1 MLTACAFIS
10 IVHFATEQV
19 AVVRTDEHRC
29 LSFTI
34 ERLQIDNQLSTAL
47 YPPLLRARPLAAM
60 TTNSSSSSASSNA
73 SASSSNRIVLDGL
86 PSRPAN
92 NPPSIHFYTKRL
104 CTAASRYVDSTHCIH
119 ILCAK
124 HEVRVHNRLHE
135 LLTTVSAAQHPSG
148 VCCIAA

>member
-1 MLTACAFIS
+1 
-10 IVHFATEQV
+10 
-19 AVVRTDEHRC
+19 VRTDEHRC

-60 TTNSSSSSASSNA
+60 TTNSSNSNSSASG
-73 SASSSNRIVLDGL
+73 SNRIVLDGL

-104 CTAASRYVDSTHCIH
+104 CTAASR
-119 ILCAK
+119 
-124 HEVRVHNRLHE
+124 
-135 LLTTVSAAQHPSG
+135 
-148 VCCIAA
+148 